1 MKKKLSA
8 KVNAKEIWCH
18 TMKSMKNNSYLDLPD
33 NLPVP
38 EDDGAANHLVGLRI
52 PSITLRATS
61 GIDVA
66 LDKLTGTTVFFFY
79 PMTGV
84 PGVPLPPG
92 WDDIPGARG
101 CTPQACSYRD
111 AFPKLEP
118 LVNQVFGVS
127 TQSADYQKELH
138 DRLELPY
145 EILSDQEFKLQSAL
159 NLPHFKVE
167 GRRLNKRLTFIVK
180 DGVIEKVH
188 YPVFPSNKDV
198 DWVLIEL
205 TK

>member
-1 MKKKLSA
+1 MSS
-8 KVNAKEIWCH
+8 NA
-18 TMKSMKNNSYLDLPD
+18 SYLSLPD

-38 EDDGAANHLVGLRI
+38 EDDGAANHLVGSKV
-52 PSITLRATS
+52 PSIQLKSTAGIYIDLSKLS
-61 GIDVA
+61 GLNVI
-66 LDKLTGTTVFFFY
+66 FCY

-111 AFPKLEP
+111 AYPKLKQQ
-118 LVNQVFGVS
+118 VNLVFGLS
-127 TQSADYQKELH
+127 TQSTSYQKELH

-145 EILSDQEFKLQSAL
+145 EILSDENFELQKAL
-159 NLPHFKVE
+159 NIPTFEVQGK
-167 GRRLNKRLTFIVK
+167 RLFKRLTLLIR
-180 DGVIEKVH
+180 DGRIEKVH

-198 DWVLIEL
+198 DWVLEQAS
-205 TK
+205 K